1 MQIFKKSLLKRI
13 KSTKTE
19 GLSMSY
25 THLHLHTEYS
35 LLDGANKLEVLAKR
49 LKELGMTSVAMTDH
63 GNMFGAID
71 FYTKMKKY
79 GINPIIGMEAYL
91 HNNENIGDK
100 ATPQRFHLCLY
111 AKNEVGYKNLM
122 YLSSQAFING
132 FYFYPRINKKILR
145 ERSEGLICSS
155 ACLAGEVDW
164 NLNLTEKNLTRGAGG
179 YEAAKAAALEY
190 KDIFGEDF
198 YLEIMRH
205 GILEQENI
213 DTQILQIAKE
223 CDIKI
228 IATNDAHYATKDD
241 ADFQEIIMCLGMG
254 TTMSQKR
261 LRHSVKEFYVKS
273 TEEMERLFADIPE
286 AIANTQ
292 EIADKC
298 KDFKIDL
305 KDDKTNPP
313 TPPSFKFTK
322 EYAKKEGLDI
332 DNDEEYFKYKTH
344 KGLEERL
351 ANIPP
356 EKHQIYKDRLEYE
369 ISIICSMKFPG
380 YMLIVW
386 DFIKYAKEQG
396 IPVGPGRGS
405 AAGSLVAF
413 CLHITDIDPIK
424 YNLLFERFL
433 NPERVSMPDIDT
445 DFCQRRRQ
453 EVIKYMVDKY
463 GKYNVAQVIT
473 FNKMLAKG
481 VIRDVARVLDMP
493 YKEADEFAKL
503 IPDELGIT
511 LKGYEKN
518 GEFKKGAWEL
528 EPKIQAL
535 VESNPLAKKVWENSL
550 KVEGFNRNAGRHAA
564 AIVVDSE
571 QELWNKIPL
580 FTLLDSRNKKKKK
593 KSKNASANEESS
605 TESSNASNAE
615 SSAQNMLD
623 SNATNMDFA
632 KEQNVEQTS
641 QESMQST
648 PQENERVI
656 VTQYSMK
663 YLEPVDLVKFDFLG
677 LKNLTQIDDTLK
689 LIKERYGTV
698 IDFTQVDV
706 NDAKVYDLIQ
716 SGDTLG
722 VFQIESGM
730 FQGLSR
736 RLKPSNF
743 EDIVAIIALGRPGPM
758 ESGMVDDF
766 INRKHGI
773 SKVTYMFDELKP
785 ILEATYGTIVYQE
798 QVMQIVQVIGG
809 FSLGEADLIRR
820 AMGKKDEQIMA
831 DNKDKF
837 VKGAI
842 KNGHDGAKA
851 SELWELIVKFA
862 GYGFNKSHSAA
873 YAMLTFQTAYLKTYY
888 KHEFMAAQL
897 TVESDKI
904 TKVAKYIQETRNM
917 SLEVLPPHVNL
928 SVEFFGVADV
938 AESSE
943 LESSAINS
951 NKAES
956 NQKDSQQIESSP
968 KSNQTDSSATQ
979 SSTKKIVF
987 GLGAIKGVGKD
998 VISDIIETR
1007 KIGGKFKNL
1016 QDFVQRVDFTR
1027 LNKRSLEPLIKSGSL
1042 DNLGFSRACMMKHID
1057 TICEIGRNKQKLEE
1071 TIGDSLFRGSKE
1083 ELSEVIF
1090 DFRDIKEFDTKTMLE
1105 YEYESLG
1112 IYITGHPLDE
1122 YAKEIKS
1129 IKSVVGIDKIEEL
1142 KVGSNVLLI
1151 VKVMSVAKKV
1161 GKKSGKVYGSL
1172 KVIDLHGELEIT
1184 IFEQTL
1190 LKLDMMDLDKPVVLK
1205 GRIDE
1210 REEENEVRVFDILPF
1225 EEAKKQRVR
1234 IEYKAKNMDNY
1245 EHQDVIPAGI
1255 KEVGFGHGCPL
1266 GLVLN
1271 TRIQP
1276 KQLEKI
1282 SSLAK
1287 SNAGARELHII
1298 IKEEGRQYVFKSHFL
1313 VSDSIKDEVLAVEE
1327 LDGLAWLDLA

>member
-1 MQIFKKSLLKRI
+1 
-13 KSTKTE
+13 
-19 GLSMSY
+19 MSY

-91 HNNENIGDK
+91 HNNENISDK

-164 NLNLTEKNLTRGAGG
+164 NLNLSEKNLMRGAGG

-190 KDIFGEDF
+190 KEIFGDDF

-205 GILEQENI
+205 GIKAQERI

-223 CDIKI
+223 CDIKV

-254 TTMSQKR
+254 KTMQQNR
-261 LRHSVKEFYVKS
+261 ENGLRHSVKEFYVKS
-273 TEEMERLFADIPE
+273 AQEMERLFADIPE

-305 KDDKTNPP
+305 KDDKHNPP

-322 EYAKKEGLDI
+322 EYAQKEGLDI
-332 DNDEEYFKYKTH
+332 ESDEEYFKYKAR

-351 ANIPP
+351 ANIPQ
-356 EKHQIYKDRLEYE
+356 EKHQSYKERLEYE
-369 ISIICSMKFPG
+369 IDIISSMKFPG

-386 DFIKYAKEQG
+386 DFINYAKQQG

-413 CLHITDIDPIK
+413 CLHITDIDPMK

-493 YKEADEFAKL
+493 YKDADEFAKL
-503 IPDELGIT
+503 IPEQLGIT
-511 LKGYEKN
+511 LKGYEKD
-518 GEFKKGAWEL
+518 GKFIEGAWEL
-528 EPKIQAL
+528 EPKIKAL
-535 VESNPLAKKVWENSL
+535 VEQNPLAKKVWENSL

-564 AIVVDSE
+564 AIVLDST

-593 KSKNASANEESS
+593 KSKSSASQTSENETNEDEANQSAESL
-605 TESSNASNAE
+605 SSNSQDLAQ
-615 SSAQNMLD
+615 SS
-623 SNATNMDFA
+623 
-632 KEQNVEQTS
+632 EQTS
-641 QESMQST
+641 QATNTEDSS
-648 PQENERVI
+648 RVI

-689 LIKERYGTV
+689 LIKERYGKS

-706 NDAKVYDLIQ
+706 DDKEVYRLIQ

-736 RLKPSNF
+736 RLKPSCF

-766 INRKHGI
+766 VNRKHGLAP
-773 SKVTYMFDELKP
+773 VTYMFKELKP
-785 ILEATYGTIVYQE
+785 ILEPTYGAIVYQE

-831 DNKDKF
+831 DNKEKF
-837 VKGAI
+837 AQGAL
-842 KNGHDGAKA
+842 KNGHDEKKA
-851 SELWELIVKFA
+851 RELWDLIVKFA

-917 SLEVLPPHVNL
+917 NLEVLPPHVNL

-938 AESSE
+938 AEPKDNAKSTEAQNTDSSQVDFGT
-943 LESSAINS
+943 ESSG
-951 NKAES
+951 
-956 NQKDSQQIESSP
+956 DSSP
-968 KSNQTDSSATQ
+968 KSST
-979 SSTKKIVF
+979 TKKIVF

-998 VISDIIETR
+998 VISDIIQTR
-1007 KIGGKFKNL
+1007 KSGGEFKNL
-1016 QDFVQRVDFTR
+1016 QDFVQRMDFSK

-1071 TIGDSLFRGSKE
+1071 TIDSSLFSDSKE

-1129 IKSVVGIDKIEEL
+1129 IKNVVGIDKIEEL
-1142 KVGSNVLLI
+1142 KVGSSVMLI

-1161 GKKSGKVYGSL
+1161 GKKSGKIYGSL
-1172 KVIDLHGELEIT
+1172 KVIDLMGEIEIT
-1184 IFEQTL
+1184 IFEQGL
-1190 LKLDMMDLDKPVVLK
+1190 LKLDMLDLNKPVVLK
-1205 GRIDE
+1205 GKIEE
-1210 REEENEVRVFDILPF
+1210 REEENQVRVFDILPL
-1225 EEAKKQRVR
+1225 EEAKKQRIR
-1234 IEYKAKNMDNY
+1234 IEYKERNDYVEADGQYISKEDFK
-1245 EHQDVIPAGI
+1245 VAGI
-1255 KEVGFGHGCPL
+1255 KEMGFGHGCPL
-1266 GLVLN
+1266 GLVLS
-1271 TRIQP
+1271 REISP
-1276 KQLEKI
+1276 KQLERI
-1282 SSLAK
+1282 SASAK
-1287 SNAGARELHII
+1287 SNAGERELHII
-1298 IKEEGRQYVFKSHFL
+1298 IKEEGRQYRFKSHFF
-1313 VSDSIKDEVLAVEE
+1313 VSDRIKEDVLAMEEIESVE
-1327 LDGLAWLDLA
+1327 WLDLVEA

>member
-1 MQIFKKSLLKRI
+1 M
-13 KSTKTE
+13 TKE
-19 GLSMSY
+19 CQMSY

-35 LLDGANKLEVLAKR
+35 LLDGANKLEVLAQR
-49 LKELGMTSVAMTDH
+49 LKDLGMTSVAMTDH

-79 GINPIIGMEAYL
+79 GINPIIGIEAYL
-91 HNNENIGDK
+91 HNNENLGDK

-111 AKNEVGYKNLM
+111 AKNEIGYKNLM

-164 NLNLTEKNLTRGAGG
+164 NLNLNEKNLMRGAGG

-190 KDIFGEDF
+190 KEIFGEDF

-205 GILEQENI
+205 GIPEQENI
-213 DTQILQIAKE
+213 DSQILQIGRE
-223 CDIKI
+223 CGIKV

-273 TEEMERLFADIPE
+273 HEEMRRIFADIPE
-286 AIANTQ
+286 ALENTQ
-292 EIADKC
+292 EIAEKC
-298 KDFKIDL
+298 KDFRIEL
-305 KDDKTNPP
+305 KDDKHNPP

-322 EYAKKEGLDI
+322 EYAKNEGLDF
-332 DNDEEYFKYKTH
+332 DNDEEYFTYKAR

-356 EKHQIYKDRLEYE
+356 ELHQTYKDRLEYE
-369 ISIICSMKFPG
+369 IGIICSMKFPG

-413 CLHITDIDPIK
+413 CLHITDIDPLK

-433 NPERVSMPDIDT
+433 NPQRVSMPDIDT

-481 VIRDVARVLDMP
+481 VVRDVARVLDMP
-493 YKEADEFAKL
+493 YKEADEFARL
-503 IPDELGIT
+503 IPEELGIT
-511 LKGYEKN
+511 LQ
-518 GEFKKGAWEL
+518 GAWEK
-528 EPKIQAL
+528 EPKIRAL
-535 VESNPLAKKVWENSL
+535 VEQNSLAKKVWENAL

-593 KSKNASANEESS
+593 KSKSTSTNEASENDNIQTSDSNLEVLDSSSVDSSTKSSEAESIEQSQNPANED
-605 TESSNASNAE
+605 NA
-615 SSAQNMLD
+615 
-623 SNATNMDFA
+623 
-632 KEQNVEQTS
+632 
-641 QESMQST
+641 
-648 PQENERVI
+648 RVI

-677 LKNLTQIDDTLK
+677 LKNLTQINDTLK
-689 LIKERYGTV
+689 LIKDRYGKT

-706 NDAKVYDLIQ
+706 NDKKVYELIQ
-716 SGDTLG
+716 SGDTTG
-722 VFQIESGM
+722 IFQIESGF

-743 EDIVAIIALGRPGPM
+743 EDIIATIAIGRPGPL
-758 ESGMVDDF
+758 EAIGDDF
-766 INRKHGI
+766 VARKHGLAPI
-773 SKVTYMFDELKP
+773 TYMFEELKP
-785 ILEATYGTIVYQE
+785 ILEATYGAIVYQE

-820 AMGKKDEQIMA
+820 AMGKKDEQIMT

-837 VKGAI
+837 LQGAI
-842 KNGHDGAKA
+842 KNGHNEAKA
-851 SELWELIVKFA
+851 RELWDLIVKFA

-904 TKVAKYIQETRNM
+904 TQVAKYIQEARNM
-917 SLEVLPPHVNL
+917 NLEVLPPHINL
-928 SVEFFGVADV
+928 SVEFFGVADI
-938 AESSE
+938 AESS
-943 LESSAINS
+943 
-951 NKAES
+951 KDS
-956 NQKDSQQIESSP
+956 NQQTEATSKES
-968 KSNQTDSSATQ
+968 KEANKTDAS
-979 SSTKKIVF
+979 KKIVF

-1007 KIGGKFKNL
+1007 KSEGEFKNL
-1016 QDFVQRVDFTR
+1016 QDFVRRVDFSR

-1042 DNLGFSRACMMKHID
+1042 DNLGFSRACMMKNID

-1071 TIGDSLFRGSKE
+1071 SIGDSLFSGSKD

-1090 DFRDIKEFDTKTMLE
+1090 DFSDIEEFDTKTMLE

-1122 YAKEIKS
+1122 YAAQIKS
-1129 IKSVVGIDKIEEL
+1129 IKSVVGIDKIEAL

-1151 VKVMSVAKKV
+1151 VKIMSVAKKV
-1161 GKKSGKVYGSL
+1161 GKKSGKIYGSL
-1172 KVIDLHGELEIT
+1172 KVIDLMGEMEIT
-1184 IFEQTL
+1184 IFEQGL
-1190 LKLDMMDLDKPVVLK
+1190 LKLDMLDWANKPVVLK
-1205 GRIDE
+1205 GKIEERDE
-1210 REEENEVRVFDILPF
+1210 ANEVRVFDILPF

-1234 IEYKAKNMDNY
+1234 IEYKPTNDIEKADEQY
-1245 EHQDVIPAGI
+1245 AHRDDVVVANIN
-1255 KEVGFGHGCPL
+1255 EVGFGHGCPL

-1271 TRIQP
+1271 RSISP

-1282 SSLAK
+1282 SGAAK

-1298 IKEEGRQYVFKSHFL
+1298 IKEEGKQYMFKSQFL
-1313 VSDSIKDEVLAVEE
+1313 VNDSIKEDISSMEE
-1327 LDGLAWLDLA
+1327 MEGLEWLDLSDLV